1 MEDILLGMRG
11 TNVLHTLSM
20 GESRTVDLFEGDQGL
35 EVWEETRGPVTL
47 DLFGTPTH
55 VNRVALGGESLARA
69 CALLGHASGDAVAA
83 LSEFFQKRE
92 KTAMDL
98 IDWLDRAGISYESG
112 DSPDGFLI

>member
-20 GESRTVDLFEGDQGL
+20 GESRTVDLLEGDQGL

-55 VNRVALGGESLARA
+55 VNRVAVGKESFSRV
-69 CALLGHASGDAVAA
+69 CALLGHPADDVVEA
-83 LSEFFQKRE
+83 LSEFFQRGE
-92 KTAMDL
+92 KTALDFC
-98 IDWLDRAGISYESG
+98 DWLDRAGITYERGAS
-112 DSPDGFLI
+112 SDGFLI